1 MRVGIDA
8 GNPAHGVVVVEL
20 LQHRQ
25 RQVESFDPRAV
36 IIEGVIGRE
45 SSASRANT
53 EPPNFRLPS
62 PYAAFPNQRTN
73 QSRTGCGRGTSKM
86 KART

>member
-8 GNPAHGVVVVEL
+8 RNPAHGVVVVE

-25 RQVESFDPRAV
+25 RQVESFDPMAV

-45 SSASRANT
+45 VAAVAQLLSL
-53 EPPNFRLPS
+53 PIFRLPS
-62 PYAAFPNQRTN
+62 PYAVFRYQTTN
-73 QSRTGCGRGTSKM
+73 QSRTGCGPGTSE
-86 KART
+86 